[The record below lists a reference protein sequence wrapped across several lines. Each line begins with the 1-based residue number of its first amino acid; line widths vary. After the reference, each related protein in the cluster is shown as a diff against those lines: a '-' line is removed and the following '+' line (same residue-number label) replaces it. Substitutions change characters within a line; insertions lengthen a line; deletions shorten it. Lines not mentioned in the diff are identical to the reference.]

1 MVGFGSWLR
10 TPALTKSF
18 PSLAPERFRGF
29 LFGRVNAP
37 SPRVGD
43 PKGVVASLRCMSPS
57 KEYYRVRAEEC
68 CRMAILVS
76 EIDKRIHWLEAAAR
90 WLSLG
95 REQASCCQGEANQ
108 GSRHAVS
115 ATSATKPPGAGP
127 FEGDQRLQSITTG
140 PRSRV
145 RWHRATADRDR
156 LPWPARCLRRLL
168 CGISH
173 RNILAPPLS

>member
-1 MVGFGSWLR
+1 MTWKMAASPQSAGGQLMVGFGSWLR

-29 LFGRVNAP
+29 LFGRVKAP

-95 REQASCCQGEANQ
+95 REQGVLLPRRSQ
-108 GSRHAVS
+108 SRFSPAVS

-127 FEGDQRLQSITTG
+127 FEGDQRHPIYH
-140 PRSRV
+140 
-145 RWHRATADRDR
+145 HRATIPGPVA
-156 LPWPARCLRRLL
+156 
-168 CGISH
+168 
-173 RNILAPPLS
+173 